1 MPTIRYLDTSM
12 YGSYFVDCEILEKID
27 EDTFKIKFFDD
38 VIKEYETKVVDRDR
52 LEFPKFSDYASY

>member
-1 MPTIRYLDTSM
+1 M

-27 EDTFKIKFFDD
+27 EDTFKIKFYDD
-38 VIKEYETKVVDRDR
+38 NIDEYEIKVVERDR